1 MRIYDNEITNEV
13 HTVIAMR
20 AQARTLF
27 FKVYMFTCFKVLA
40 SCFGSSR
47 STIKCFHR

>member
-13 HTVIAMR
+13 HIVIAMR

-27 FKVYMFTCFKVLA
+27 FKVYSVLA
-40 SCFGSSR
+40 SRFGSSR

>member
-13 HTVIAMR
+13 HTVIAMK

-27 FKVYMFTCFKVLA
+27 FKVYSVLA

-47 STIKCFHR
+47 STTKCFHR